1 MKKLL
6 VVLLVLSVH
15 VHAEVRLPSILG
27 DHMVLQQ
34 KSTVQLWGWAEPGE
48 DVTVIASWDPGKSYK
63 ATTSSG
69 SKWKISLAT
78 PPAGGP
84 YTIQFK
90 GWGAPMVV
98 TDVLIGEV
106 WVCSGQSNM
115 EWSGN
120 QQLPQSLEE
129 APSANNP
136 KIRFFYVPKATSD
149 FPQED
154 VRARWVV
161 CNPEDMKKFS
171 AIGYFFA
178 KQINEST
185 GYPMGMINANWGG
198 TPAETW
204 TPLHAVDADPEL
216 KAAAEK
222 LNPMDRWPVKKALAY
237 NAMIYPLQQFSIA
250 GVLWYQGE
258 SNVSTHASYASLFTK
273 MIDAWRKEWGKE
285 FPFYFVQIAPFN
297 YGADNING
305 ALLREQQT
313 RAAAFPNTGM
323 VITSDLVDTVTDI
336 HPRKKKEVAARL
348 ANLALSETYGKQGVI
363 WKSPSYKS
371 MSIEKDK
378 IRISFNDVSGG
389 LVSVNGAPKS
399 FYIAGADGKFVIA
412 QAKIE
417 KDNTV
422 LVWSKEVKEP
432 KQVRFGFNNTDIPN
446 LKSKE
451 GLPVDIFRTETQ

>member
-1 MKKLL
+1 
-6 VVLLVLSVH
+6 
-15 VHAEVRLPSILG
+15 
-27 DHMVLQQ
+27 
-34 KSTVQLWGWAEPGE
+34 
-48 DVTVIASWDPGKSYK
+48 
-63 ATTSSG
+63 
-69 SKWKISLAT
+69 
-78 PPAGGP
+78 
-84 YTIQFK
+84 
-90 GWGAPMVV
+90 
-98 TDVLIGEV
+98 
-106 WVCSGQSNM
+106 
-115 EWSGN
+115 
-120 QQLPQSLEE
+120 
-129 APSANNP
+129 
-136 KIRFFYVPKATSD
+136 
-149 FPQED
+149 
-154 VRARWVV
+154 
-161 CNPEDMKKFS
+161 
-171 AIGYFFA
+171 
-178 KQINEST
+178 
-185 GYPMGMINANWGG
+185 
-198 TPAETW
+198 
-204 TPLHAVDADPEL
+204 
-216 KAAAEK
+216 
-222 LNPMDRWPVKKALAY
+222 
-237 NAMIYPLQQFSIA
+237 MIYPLQQFSIA

-378 IRISFNDVSGG
+378 IRISFNDVGGG

>member
-6 VVLLVLSVH
+6 VVLLILSVH
-15 VHAEVRLPSILG
+15 VRAEVRLPSIIG

-48 DVTVIASWDPGKSYK
+48 DVTVVASWDPGKSYTAK
-63 ATTSSG
+63 TSSG
-69 SKWKISLAT
+69 SKWQLSLAT
-78 PPAGGP
+78 PTAGGP

-90 GWGAPMVV
+90 GWGAPMMV

-115 EWSGN
+115 EWSGS

-129 APSANNP
+129 APRANNS
-136 KIRFFYVPKATSD
+136 KIRFFYVPKATSN

-178 KQINEST
+178 KQINET
-185 GYPMGMINANWGG
+185 MGYPMGMINSNWGG

-204 TPLHAVDADPEL
+204 TPLHVVDNDPEL
-216 KAAAEK
+216 KAAADK
-222 LNPMDRWPVKKALAY
+222 LNPMDRWPVKKAQAY

-273 MIDAWRKEWGKE
+273 MIDAWRKAWGKE
-285 FPFYFVQIAPFN
+285 FPFYFVQIAPFT
-297 YGADNING
+297 YGKDNING

-313 RAAAFPNTGM
+313 RSAVFPNTGM

-348 ANLALSETYGKQGVI
+348 ANLALSEIYGMQDVI

-371 MSIEKDK
+371 MSIEKEK
-378 IRISFNDVSGG
+378 IRISFNDVGGG
-389 LVSVNGAPKS
+389 LVSVNGAPNS
-399 FYIAGADGKFVIA
+399 FYIAGADGKFVTA
-412 QAKIE
+412 QAKID

-432 KQVRFGFNNTDIPN
+432 KHVRFGFNNTDTPN

-451 GLPVDIFRTETQ
+451 GLPVDIFRTEK